1 MLRPLICGS
10 FQDKEE
16 EDDFELLRSC
26 SQAKKPSRKP
36 TRWHSFGG
44 RNKDN
49 NKNPYAGRGLD
60 KFSAL
65 LAELDSK
72 RQKIYTQ
79 KGSEDISLLGF
90 VYSNSDDYKPIV
102 VRLKRQPDKT
112 TKLEKREENKS
123 KTELATDNYKVA
135 MIEQPKGDD
144 AKPSR
149 IESEIK
155 TRRKNISLAWDR
167 VIKWKNLRRRPGYY
181 VPVIIIL
188 ILVLLAIFGRS
199 FAILCTTLGWYFIP
213 TIQAS
218 SGSSLKKMKKDYY
231 VKALSYKIISS
242 GGAINEHK
250 DLRKTKTMKK
260 DYVKALSYNN
270 KMMAS
275 STTDHHG
282 ILSPKSVLT
291 GGDKSPPQGGHRRS
305 F

>member
-1 MLRPLICGS
+1 MFSPLICGS
-10 FQDKEE
+10 FQDQE
-16 EDDFELLRSC
+16 EDDFEFLRSC

-44 RNKDN
+44 RNKDNNN

-102 VRLKRQPDKT
+102 VRLKKQPDKA
-112 TKLEKREENKS
+112 KLDKKEENKS
-123 KTELATDNYKVA
+123 KTEATDNKVA
-135 MIEQPKGDD
+135 MIEQPKGDV
-144 AKPSR
+144 KLSR
-149 IESEIK
+149 IESDIK
-155 TRRKNISLAWDR
+155 TSPKNISLVWDR
-167 VIKWKNLRRRPGYY
+167 IKWKNLRRPGYY

-188 ILVLLAIFGRS
+188 ILVFLAIFGRS

-213 TIQAS
+213 TIQAYGS
-218 SGSSLKKMKKDYY
+218 SGTSLKKMKKDY
-231 VKALSYKIISS
+231 VKALSYNNNKIVSS
-242 GGAINEHK
+242 GDNDK

-270 KMMAS
+270 KIMA

-282 ILSPKSVLT
+282 LLSPKSVLT
-291 GGDKSPPQGGHRRS
+291 GDKSPPQGGHRRS